1 MTEINNCLELNLW
14 QTLKENVAE
23 SATGL
28 TEAFDVVI
36 DLLQD
41 PDILQSGVARWCGR
55 GCGMGGRWLGLIR
68 DR

>member
-1 MTEINNCLELNLW
+1 MELNLW

-23 SATGL
+23 NVMGL

-41 PDILQSGVARWCGR
+41 PDILQPGVARWCGR

>member
-1 MTEINNCLELNLW
+1 MELNLW

-23 SATGL
+23 SAIGL

-41 PDILQSGVARWCGR
+41 PDILQPGVAWLCGR

>member
-1 MTEINNCLELNLW
+1 M
-14 QTLKENVAE
+14 AE

-36 DLLQD
+36 DMFQD
-41 PDILQSGVARWCGR
+41 PDILQPGVARWCGR